1 MQWFSIGGTEQ
12 PRTFPVLKRTKAQL
26 LTKKTSSKKARKE
39 ESTKRKNRNQINT
52 YKIDLK

>member
-39 ESTKRKNRNQINT
+39 ESTKCKNRNQINT